1 MPKTPSPDSHP
12 PIELIARALWVHR
25 AHILLCRNIAQNY
38 YFLPGGHIE
47 PGENAAAA
55 LRREFVEET
64 GRSVKVG
71 SLALTAE
78 HAFRRKSG
86 RFVHEVLLV
95 FHVEHPRTG
104 VQMDQK
110 REIVVRS
117 REEKIGFEWVPA
129 RALGRVDFRP
139 RALVGALEAALK
151 GKKPAAA
158 WCSCRPWAR
167 A

>member
-1 MPKTPSPDSHP
+1 MPKTPSPESHP

-25 AHILLCRNIAQNY
+25 AHLLLCRNVAQNY

-47 PGENAAAA
+47 PGESAAAA

-64 GRSVKVG
+64 GRGVKVG
-71 SLALTAE
+71 PLALTAE

-95 FHVEHPRTG
+95 FHVEHTQRR
-104 VQMDQK
+104 VQMGRGVID
-110 REIVVRS
+110 VGS
-117 REEKIGFEWVPA
+117 REEKIEFEWVPA

-139 RALVGALEAALK
+139 RALMGALEAALK

-167 A
+167 R